1 MELCKYI
8 DHTLLRADA
17 VPEEIERLCREAVE
31 HRFASVCVN
40 GKYVPLAA
48 RLTAGTDVGVACVV
62 GFPLGAMAS
71 EAKAFEAAKAVRD
84 GASEIDMVIDIGAA
98 KAHDFAAVE
107 SDVRAVVRAAD
118 GCAIVKAIIETCLL
132 TDDEKR
138 AACRAAVAGGAAFVK
153 TSTGFSKGGATV
165 EDVRLMREKVGPDV
179 GVKASGGVRTREAA
193 EAMIAAGTTRIG
205 TSSGAKICEQANM

>member
-1 MELCKYI
+1 MELCRYI

-48 RLTAGTDVGVACVV
+48 RLTTGTDVGVACVV

-71 EAKAFEAAKAVRD
+71 EAKAFEAATAVRD

-98 KAHDFAAVE
+98 KAGDFAAVE
-107 SDVRAVVRAAD
+107 QDVRAVVRAAD
-118 GCAIVKAIIETCLL
+118 GRTVKAIIETCLL

-153 TSTGFSKGGATV
+153 TSTGFSKGGATA
-165 EDVRLMREKVGPDV
+165 EDVRLMREAVGPDI

-193 EAMIAAGTTRIG
+193 EAMIAAGATRIG

>member
-48 RLTAGTDVGVACVV
+48 RLTAWTGVTVACVV

-71 EAKAFEAAKAVRD
+71 EAKAFEAAQAVRD
-84 GASEIDMVIDIGAA
+84 GAGEIDMVIDIGAA
-98 KAHDFAAVE
+98 KAGDFAAVE
-107 SDVRAVVRAAD
+107 SDVRAVVRAVE
-118 GCAIVKAIIETCLL
+118 GHTVKAIIETCLL
-132 TDDEKR
+132 SDYEKR

-165 EDVRLMREKVGPDV
+165 EDVRLMRETVGPDI

-193 EAMIAAGTTRIG
+193 ETMISAGATRIG

>member
-1 MELCKYI
+1 MELCRYI

-84 GASEIDMVIDIGAA
+84 GAREIDMVIDIGAA
-98 KAHDFAAVE
+98 KAHDFSAVE
-107 SDVRAVVRAAD
+107 RDVRAVVRAAE
-118 GCAIVKAIIETCLL
+118 GRAVKAIIETCLL

-165 EDVRLMREKVGPDV
+165 EDVRLMRETVGPDI

-193 EAMIAAGTTRIG
+193 EAMIAAGATRIG
-205 TSSGAKICEQANM
+205 TSSGVAICGGSEA